1 MKATD
6 KEIIKRGKGEQF
18 RNIFLEYVDMK
29 IEEIKAG
36 IVSWRN
42 ADMSKTKRNDR
53 DMELLKLEVLEE
65 IKNYPDEIITTI
77 DNLEYYD
84 Q

>member
-1 MKATD
+1 MKTWD
-6 KEIIKRGKGEQF
+6 KEIIKRAKGEQF

-36 IVSWRN
+36 IISWRN

-53 DMELLKLEVLEE
+53 DIELVKLEMLEE
-65 IKNYPDEIITTI
+65 IKNFPDEIITTI